1 MKRQSKIVSA
11 SMFAVEQ
18 RGDWGMLLGLG
29 YCSRTVR
36 HTDIL
41 QCMWVSGIM
50 NSEMLK
56 YRLP

>member
-11 SMFAVEQ
+11 SMFAAEQ
-18 RGDWGMLLGLG
+18 QGDWGMLLGLG
-29 YCSRTVR
+29 YCSRTVH

-41 QCMWVSGIM
+41 QCTWVSGIM

>member
-1 MKRQSKIVSA
+1 MSA

-18 RGDWGMLLGLG
+18 RGDGGMLLGLG

-50 NSEMLK
+50 NSEMPN
-56 YRLP
+56 YRLA